1 MQVSNNE
8 HHREKQHDRAEVN
21 EVEGILYAHGTRRE
35 HQYGADDRRTG
46 GVNFHSRKFA
56 QGKDHVARNENRIR
70 A

>member
-35 HQYGADDRRTG
+35 HQYGCR
-46 GVNFHSRKFA
+46 
-56 QGKDHVARNENRIR
+56 
-70 A
+70 